1 MSKPDQE
8 VVFQYDPQR
17 RRHVEGW
24 NIICLHGEDKIGLT
38 AEEYNDLA
46 YDFLLQGMLP
56 QAEEC
61 CRRGIDAGS
70 IRSISLLGM
79 VYQKQNKLEEA
90 YQLYLEAALAGDRGG
105 IRSLSDMYKKGLLV
119 NLDSTRAEKLK
130 KIIEPSLEGTERGEE
145 HHCKV

>member
-1 MSKPDQE
+1 
-8 VVFQYDPQR
+8 
-17 RRHVEGW
+17 
-24 NIICLHGEDKIGLT
+24 
-38 AEEYNDLA
+38 
-46 YDFLLQGMLP
+46 
-56 QAEEC
+56 
-61 CRRGIDAGS
+61 
-70 IRSISLLGM
+70 M

-119 NLDSTRAEKLK
+119 NLDSTRAEKLR